1 MKPLVPATLFL
12 LAAACNSTSPP
23 SPVQSIPSAPPS
35 VAAVPSTPGAEAA
48 PSATAAA
55 PTTDALA
62 SAKPTATAINGF
74 NSDLYAQLKIL
85 KGNLIYSPAS
95 IASALAMTEAG
106 ARGTTATE
114 MAKVLHLPAD
124 SNLAASQFSS
134 LLASWA
140 QTDASGPILTV
151 SNRLWVQ
158 KDYALVPDYTAL
170 TRDKYFA
177 PIDQLDFKQA
187 ATSAQKINASVSQS
201 THGKINNL
209 ISPGNINDS
218 TRLILTNAV
227 YFKGKWSEPFEKSD
241 TQPGTFTTDD
251 SSRLTVPL
259 MNHSYD
265 ARNYADGG
273 NAQIIDLPYEGTA
286 AREMV
291 MTIVLP
297 KTGTPLSAI
306 ENALTQKLLDS
317 WIAKETSQHVRV
329 TLPKFK
335 AEQTMTLSST
345 LGTMGMPTAFT
356 AKADFSGIS
365 TAHDGLVI
373 SEVVHKAYVDVD
385 ESGTEAAAATAIVA
399 IGGAAPQEVS
409 PIAFRADHPFLFFL
423 RDKTSGAILFAGRI
437 NNPAS

>member
-1 MKPLVPATLFL
+1 MKALVPATLFFL
-12 LAAACNSTSPP
+12 AACNSSSTS
-23 SPVQSIPSAPPS
+23 SPVQTIPSAPPS
-35 VAAVPSTPGAEAA
+35 VAAVPSTEAA
-48 PSATAAA
+48 PSATIAA
-55 PTTDALA
+55 PTTEAIA
-62 SAKPTATAINGF
+62 SAKPTATSINAF
-74 NSDLYAQLKIL
+74 NSDLYAHLKIQ

-95 IASALAMTEAG
+95 IEAALAMTEAG

-124 SNLAASQFSS
+124 SNLAASQFSA

-158 KDYALVPDYTAL
+158 KDYALLPDYSTL

-187 ATSAQKINASVSQS
+187 ATSSQTINAWVSQS
-201 THGKINNL
+201 THGKINDL
-209 ISPGNINDS
+209 ISPGNITDA

-227 YFKGKWSEPFEKSD
+227 YFKGKWSEPFEKSA
-241 TQPGTFTTDD
+241 TQNGTFTTDD

-259 MNHSYD
+259 MNHMYA
-265 ARNYADGG
+265 ARNYADVG
-273 NAQIIDLPYEGTA
+273 NAQIIDLPYQGTA

-291 MTIVLP
+291 MTLVLP

-306 ENALTQKLLDS
+306 ENALTQKQLDS
-317 WIAKETSQHVRV
+317 WIAKESGQRVRV

-335 AEQTMTLSST
+335 AEQTMTLSSILT
-345 LGTMGMPTAFT
+345 AMGMPTAFT
-356 AKADFSGIS
+356 PKADFSGIS
-365 TAHDGLVI
+365 AAHEGLLI

-385 ESGTEAAAATAIVA
+385 ETGTEAAAATAVMA
-399 IGGAAPQEVS
+399 VTGAAPPEVS

-423 RDKTSGAILFAGRI
+423 RDKTSGAILFAGRVSD
-437 NNPAS
+437 PSKS